1 MAIDTSGLWQK
12 VRREGIL
19 LLGVILVL
27 SCSGGESWGERK
39 TWRMAT
45 EEWPPFRINDPGSQ
59 SGFRGIDIELVAAL
73 EQTLGVKILIERHP
87 WARALEMMRAGQVDF
102 LTGVART
109 AEREQFMHYVDVSY
123 CAVRPRFYTQKGKGK
138 EILSYEHLYG
148 KTIGYSLHSAYFEPF
163 NSDDRLDKRGLS
175 TEMQLLQVLAL
186 NRLDLIIGTDP
197 NLSYDVARLDL
208 GGAVEPTAYQPDKKT
223 ELYIAISRQSPMLE
237 DAATVEGA
245 LRTLLAEGVV
255 ERILQ
260 NFGGP
265 LQ

>member
-1 MAIDTSGLWQK
+1 M
-12 VRREGIL
+12 RRAGIL
-19 LLGVILVL
+19 LLGVVVVL
-27 SCSGGESWGERK
+27 SWSGGDSWGEEK
-39 TWRMAT
+39 TYRMAT
-45 EEWPPFRINDPGSQ
+45 EEWPPFRLIDPGSQ

-73 EQTLGVKILIERHP
+73 ERVLGVRILIERHP

-148 KTIGYSLHSAYFEPF
+148 KTIGYSLNSAYFEPF
-163 NSDDRLDKRGLS
+163 NSDSKLVKQGLS
-175 TEMQLLQVLAL
+175 TETQLLQVLAL
-186 NRLDLIIGTDP
+186 NRLDIIIGTDP
-197 NLSYDVARLDL
+197 NLSYDVARLKL
-208 GGAVEPTAYQPDKKT
+208 GEEVELTAYQPDKRT
-223 ELYIAISRQSPMLE
+223 DLYIAISKRSPMLE

-260 NFGGP
+260 DFGGP

>member
-1 MAIDTSGLWQK
+1 MVSETLWSW
-12 VRREGIL
+12 RRMRRAGIL
-19 LLGVILVL
+19 LLGVVMVL
-27 SCSGGESWGERK
+27 SSSGGESRGEQK
-39 TWRMAT
+39 TYRMAT
-45 EEWPPFRINDPGSQ
+45 EEWPPFRLNDPGSQ

-73 EQTLGVKILIERHP
+73 ERVLGVEIRIERHP

-148 KTIGYSLHSAYFEPF
+148 KTIGHSLNSAYFEPF
-163 NSDDRLDKRGLS
+163 NSDSKLDKQGLS
-175 TEMQLLQVLAL
+175 TETQLLQVLAL
-186 NRLDLIIGTDP
+186 NRLDIIIGTDP
-197 NLSYDVARLDL
+197 NLSYDVARLNL
-208 GGAVEPTAYQPDKKT
+208 SEVVEPTAYQPDQRT
-223 ELYIAISRQSPMLE
+223 DLYIAISRRSPMLE

-245 LRTLLAEGVV
+245 LRTLLAEGAV

-260 NFGGP
+260 NFAGP